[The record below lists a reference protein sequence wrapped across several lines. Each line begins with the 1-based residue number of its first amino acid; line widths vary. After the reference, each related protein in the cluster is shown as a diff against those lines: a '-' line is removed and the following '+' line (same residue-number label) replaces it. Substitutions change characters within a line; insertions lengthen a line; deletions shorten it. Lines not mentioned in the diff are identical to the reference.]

1 MALPVRRL
9 CAKGGLDMVTP
20 FPLSPLLFA
29 IVADLMQEV
38 INHENHLGN
47 LLPPFPQN
55 AELPFPII

>member
-1 MALPVRRL
+1 
-9 CAKGGLDMVTP
+9 MVTP